1 MRASRAALLAL
12 LACVALALPAVG
24 QVLYKW
30 TDAQG
35 RIQYSDKPPKDFKG
49 EVTRIE
55 SDLYLPPVV
64 RPLPVQQLKPG
75 GDAAEGTQPSL
86 NDRRRATRE
95 RLAADVARARDKR
108 DAARR
113 ALEQAE
119 PTDDERQV
127 IQQRVSKGGNS
138 KPQPIANRDATQ
150 ARPTGGGMHG
160 MSADRTNC
168 RETVSNGRK
177 VLVCPTSIPGGE
189 AYRERVKALEE
200 ALAAAEEELSAVER
214 AYRLGVD

>member
-1 MRASRAALLAL
+1 MSARLAAALLL
-12 LACVALALPAVG
+12 ALAAG
-24 QVLYKW
+24 GADAQVLYKW
-30 TDAQG
+30 MDAHG

-55 SDLYLPPVV
+55 PDVQPPAVV
-64 RPLPVQQLKPG
+64 RPPAPAPKAAAG
-75 GDAAEGTQPSL
+75 AKDAKQPTL
-86 NDRRRATRE
+86 NDKRRATRE

-108 DAARR
+108 DAAKR
-113 ALEQAE
+113 ALDEAE

-127 IQQRVSKGGNS
+127 IQQRVTKGSNTR
-138 KPQPIANRDATQ
+138 PQPIANRDATQ

-177 VLVCPTSIPGGE
+177 AVVCPTSIPGGE
-189 AYRERVKALEE
+189 AFRERVKALEE
-200 ALAAAEEELSAVER
+200 ALAAAEEELATAER

>member
-1 MRASRAALLAL
+1 MSAHRAASLL
-12 LACVALALPAVG
+12 LACALAACG
-24 QVLYKW
+24 SAAAQVLYKW
-30 TDAQG
+30 VDSQG
-35 RIQYSDKPPKDFKG
+35 RVQYSDKPPRNFKG

-55 SDLYLPPVV
+55 AEEYAPPVA
-64 RPLPVQQLKPG
+64 RPVPQP
-75 GDAAEGTQPSL
+75 AAKGQDGKADINTQ
-86 NDRRRATRE
+86 RRVVRE

-113 ALEQAE
+113 ALDEAQ

-127 IQQRVSKGGNS
+127 IQQRVTKGGNS

-168 RETVSNGRK
+168 REVVSNGRK
-177 VLVCPTSIPGGE
+177 GVVCPTSIPGGE
-189 AYRERVKALEE
+189 AYRERLKALEE
-200 ALAAAEEELSAVER
+200 ALAAAEEELSAAES
-214 AYRLGVD
+214 AYRRGVD